1 MERPRKLA
9 NGPTVSYL
17 ALDLGRAGEWMTFRS
32 VSLSAFYSLLTLPVT
47 YITWRHLLGRRAMS
61 WTLALLALS
70 SYQIAYSQDAKM
82 YSMLWLLATASSGCF
97 LNALSGR
104 PGRAWWLAGYGFTTA
119 CLPLTSY
126 VGIVPVLIQ
135 GIYGL
140 ALLVL
145 KRGRAL
151 LVFDAGAI
159 ALAAMIP
166 TTLHLSSP
174 LSAASNRTGIS
185 WIPGVTWT
193 QVPWELCRFVGAL
206 LLGYRPSEE
215 AARRLLGVASGGRLR
230 SLRHRGDGAAGDRRL
245 AVPGTAAER
254 AGQ

>member
-1 MERPRKLA
+1 MNDAAMR
-9 NGPTVSYL
+9 
-17 ALDLGRAGEWMTFRS
+17 
-32 VSLSAFYSLLTLPVT
+32 SLSVFYSLLTLPVT
-47 YITWRHLLGRRAMS
+47 YITWRHLLGRRAMA
-61 WTLALLALS
+61 WTLALLALN

-135 GIYGL
+135 GIYGI

-151 LVFDAGAI
+151 PVLDAAAV

-166 TTLHLSSP
+166 TTLQLSSA
-174 LSAASNRTGIS
+174 LSAATNRTGIS

-193 QVPWELCRFVGAL
+193 QIPWELCRFRGRCWLDIVLPRKRPPVSGVGFWRASTVL
-206 LLGYRPSEE
+206 ASS
-215 AARRLLGVASGGRLR
+215 RRLRCWRPLPGVAGYGHGASRPMTLGR
-230 SLRHRGDGAAGDRRL
+230 RGADSR
-245 AVPGTAAER
+245 P
-254 AGQ
+254 